1 MLTKAYS
8 VLKRSLKS
16 GVSLLQG
23 GNDEM
28 EKVVQAL
35 SVIVEAAS
43 INPTAQNKIKSL
55 LQADDSLSLK
65 LQQPQAV
72 VSAYESKSG
81 GILDAIEDLQ
91 EKTAEELSKLRETE
105 MDKKHQFELLAQ
117 DLTNQINTKEDML
130 AAAKQNEAESRAA
143 AGAASSALA
152 ETTEALNADKEQLQS
167 TKVGCHR
174 AADEWVARK
183 ASAEQEVTVLQ
194 KAMDVL
200 SGKFS
205 LLQTKSTRRSL
216 LTKKSHGFEQ
226 RERAASIL
234 RQLGHKF
241 SSFSLLQAAEAAQ
254 DDPFVKVRALVKD
267 LIANLEEQGAAE
279 ASKEAKC
286 KSDIA
291 GGTRD
296 VKVKAELMK
305 KYQTRLDSSSAKYET
320 LGTEIL
326 DLQAEVKQ
334 MGINLQAWF
343 KIRNE
348 EHETNTATIK
358 DAEESIAALNTA
370 IGVLQEFYGTAALL
384 QTSATQPQG
393 ETATVIIEYLQTA
406 QEDFEK
412 IRQVTETAEKTGVA
426 DYEKDVQAAKVSLA
440 KKNALI
446 DGKTRERAGIKVMIG
461 QVTDDLANASKAWEA
476 ATEYLK
482 NKKEECANKAMSYE
496 ERKRRREEEIA
507 GLQEALEILSS
518 DDSFL
523 QVGFMS
529 RQHSL

>member
-1 MLTKAYS
+1 
-8 VLKRSLKS
+8 
-16 GVSLLQG
+16 
-23 GNDEM
+23 
-28 EKVVQAL
+28 
-35 SVIVEAAS
+35 
-43 INPTAQNKIKSL
+43 
-55 LQADDSLSLK
+55 
-65 LQQPQAV
+65 
-72 VSAYESKSG
+72 
-81 GILDAIEDLQ
+81 
-91 EKTAEELSKLRETE
+91 
-105 MDKKHQFELLAQ
+105 
-117 DLTNQINTKEDML
+117 
-130 AAAKQNEAESRAA
+130 
-143 AGAASSALA
+143 
-152 ETTEALNADKEQLQS
+152 
-167 TKVGCHR
+167 
-174 AADEWVARK
+174 
-183 ASAEQEVTVLQ
+183 
-194 KAMDVL
+194 
-200 SGKFS
+200 
-205 LLQTKSTRRSL
+205 
-216 LTKKSHGFEQ
+216 
-226 RERAASIL
+226 
-234 RQLGHKF
+234 
-241 SSFSLLQAAEAAQ
+241 
-254 DDPFVKVRALVKD
+254 
-267 LIANLEEQGAAE
+267 
-279 ASKEAKC
+279 
-286 KSDIA
+286 
-291 GGTRD
+291 
-296 VKVKAELMK
+296 
-305 KYQTRLDSSSAKYET
+305 
-320 LGTEIL
+320 
-326 DLQAEVKQ
+326 

-426 DYEKDVQAAKVSLA
+426 DYEKDVQAAKVILA